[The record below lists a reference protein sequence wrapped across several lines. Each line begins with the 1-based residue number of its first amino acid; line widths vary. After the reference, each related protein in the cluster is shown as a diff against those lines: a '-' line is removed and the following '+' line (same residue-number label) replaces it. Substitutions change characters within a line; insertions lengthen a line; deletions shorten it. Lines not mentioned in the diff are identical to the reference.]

1 MNPKKYINRVIKSWL
16 KMQIDVL
23 TVIQIK
29 GIINYSVGKLS
40 TSNGNEHDKNH
51 VEQTTHL
58 KCVVFVCASDNQ

>member
-1 MNPKKYINRVIKSWL
+1 MMKKMS
-16 KMQIDVL
+16 IDVL

-51 VEQTTHL
+51 AEQTTHL
-58 KCVVFVCASDNQ
+58 NVLFLYVLVIINKKEGGRKWNH

>member
-1 MNPKKYINRVIKSWL
+1 MKKMS
-16 KMQIDVL
+16 IDVL
-23 TVIQIK
+23 TVIKIK